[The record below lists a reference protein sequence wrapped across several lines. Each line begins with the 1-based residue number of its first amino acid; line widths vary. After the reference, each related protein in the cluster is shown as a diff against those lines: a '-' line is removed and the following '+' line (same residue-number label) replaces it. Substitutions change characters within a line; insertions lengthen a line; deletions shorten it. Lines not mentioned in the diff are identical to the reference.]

1 MRSTRLLRSFLVLA
15 ISAPL
20 AACGGDDGSGG
31 GGGTGADGGV
41 SAADASGACPAP
53 QDLLP
58 AGWMPVG
65 SVSTGA
71 VTNQADGDAMLTT
84 VDASAGGIDMEATSP
99 FVYLDLTGSEATAVD
114 INDVQSFSDATW
126 DIALKRYVIR
136 ANGGDS
142 GPGGVEVAAIQGD
155 DLSAVTATPD
165 QSRFG
170 SDSWTGA
177 DCSYQHDGIGGPLTR
192 FSDWFTV
199 DPSMGTLTP
208 NPLVYVVKTHTG
220 TLVKIDIQTY
230 YGDAGDPT
238 KAAVVQLRWQ
248 PL

>member
-1 MRSTRLLRSFLVLA
+1 MRSRLLVPFLVLA
-15 ISAPL
+15 ISTSL
-20 AACGGDDGSGG
+20 AACGGDDDSGG
-31 GGGTGADGGV
+31 GGGTGADGGIAGPDG
-41 SAADASGACPAP
+41 STACPAP

-58 AGWMPVG
+58 AGWTPVDQ
-65 SVSTGA
+65 VSSGA

-84 VDASAGGIDMEATSP
+84 VDASAGGIDMQATSP
-99 FVYLDLTGSEATAVD
+99 FVYLDLTGAEATAVN
-114 INDVQSFSDATW
+114 ITDVESFSDATW

-142 GPGGVEVAAIQGD
+142 GPGGVEVAALQGD
-155 DLSAVTATPD
+155 DLSAVNATPD

-170 SDSWTGA
+170 ADSWTGA

-192 FSDWFTV
+192 FSDWFSV
-199 DPSMGTLTP
+199 DGTGTLTP

-230 YGDAGDPT
+230 YGNPDDPT
-238 KAAVVQLRWQ
+238 QAAVVQLRWQ